1 MPASTSGPRSVTI
14 QSIVYRTDPDAI
26 ERTLDALDNSARV
39 GLAEGSCESLR
50 VVLGD
55 ASPEAVLTDADVS
68 RLAGRFEHLA
78 GLDYHF
84 FDANTGT
91 ARGHNRLAREH
102 DGAYIVTSNPD
113 VVPDARALWR
123 MLELFDDG
131 ATGMVE
137 AKQLPVEH
145 PKEYDDATGETSWA
159 ATAFAM
165 TSRTVFDL
173 VGGFDEQTFFMY
185 CDDVDYSWLV
195 REAGYA
201 VRFQPAAVVFHDKRL
216 TNDGHWQPTDAEHYF
231 SAQASLLLAH
241 KWSREDVVEQV
252 SQAYAESEVSQFKEA
267 LEEFERRRAG
277 GELVPQRDPEHLVA
291 TFLDGFYA
299 RHRYPL

>member
-1 MPASTSGPRSVTI
+1 MPASTPGPRSVTI
-14 QSIVYRTDPDAI
+14 QSIVYKTHPEAI
-26 ERTLDALDNSARV
+26 ERTLEALDNSARV

-55 ASPEAVLTDADVS
+55 ASPEAVLTDDEVR

-84 FDANTGT
+84 FGANTGT

-102 DGAYIVTSNPD
+102 DGDYIVTSNPD
-113 VVPDARALWR
+113 VVPDPRALWR

-131 ATGMVE
+131 STGMVE

-145 PKEYDDATGETSWA
+145 PKEYDDGTGATSWA

-216 TNDGHWQPTDAEHYF
+216 TNDGHWQPTDAEHYY

-241 KWSREDVVEQV
+241 KWSREDVVEQI
-252 SQAYAESEVSQFKEA
+252 SQVYADSEVSQFRDA
-267 LEEFERRRAG
+267 LAEFERRRAA
-277 GELVPQRDPEHLVA
+277 GELVAQHDPEHQVG

-299 RHRYPL
+299 LHRYPL